1 MSSGGK
7 VYEVARAAQ
16 ITMIWQQLTFFPS
29 PYLLSIFLEIHARS
43 VKNQS
48 CHPIYF
54 VFQL

>member
-29 PYLLSIFLEIHARS
+29 PYLLFIFLEIHARS